1 MKTAVLILTVAV
13 CGCSSGRGVDG
24 LAASV
29 DRGGPRVV
37 FDLTA
42 QPLAQIPF
50 PNDVATS
57 ADSTSPTGLRLNV
70 TAVAPT
76 QLESTFRAQLDRLDG
91 FGTFAPITVSFD
103 RDIDVADLFARQ
115 NNADPTDDAVY
126 LVDLENGATVPVDF
140 GSGRF
145 PLTIADPTRYF
156 PADPQANAFNLLF
169 PVQGA
174 FANFFNPAL
183 PHTTVR
189 QQADDLVT
197 FYEFATHTLIIR
209 PVLPLAEDSRYAV
222 VLTSR
227 LHDAQ
232 GRPISSP
239 HAGINHASQ
248 TRELTPLLGHL
259 PAGTQLSDIAYTW
272 AFTTQSISRTFR
284 ILRQGLVETAGPFLQ
299 LGPIYSTTSGNIAS
313 ASTSRVGVSQEK
325 GPFVGNTNTSID
337 PADYILPVNECAA
350 PPAPAECFKALLD
363 DPDVGAVF
371 SGTDAASIPA
381 LEASL
386 QYVNYLVQG
395 LFFSP
400 DLLATTAGAPRDQTF
415 QLDEPATTVRNK
427 VAVVPFLLAV
437 PKQVPAAGHLE
448 PFPTVVAGHG
458 FTSSRSAAVVG
469 FAGSFAKF
477 GLATVGIDAYGY
489 GVAVD
494 PALEVLARARADA
507 AGLSGFASAF
517 FNGRA
522 RDLDFDGVPDPGGDF
537 FTADF
542 FHTRD
547 TIRQSVLDWMQVMQ
561 VLRSFNGEV
570 RMLVGNKGNVVAG
583 DFDGDGVPDVG
594 GARAFPATVFA
605 PNGTTHLFEKGAV
618 NPGADIF
625 TFGVSLG
632 GILSAIVPAVE
643 PEVRATAPV
652 SAAGGLSDLALRS
665 SLDPIIGGVYLEAL
679 GPFVATCAFSP
690 SSGPVD
696 ARTTLHQ
703 GACNPAAADA
713 VPSLVLVVQDVNRER
728 DVRITP
734 LTAPLAPGDR
744 VMVQNVTELASD
756 CSAQAAPGCSLAAAD
771 ASGTVRVPIA
781 ADGPQLLGTET
792 PQPPGTPA
800 TVSVSVVTP
809 GDTLRVTILRA
820 NGTSA
825 AFGTFAEAFTFEGIP
840 YAAGSPLLALSRGF
854 GRSRNTPELRRLLQL
869 AQTILE
875 PADPINYVTHYTT
888 DLLAPRVSATAAN
901 GFRAGALNALFVTP
915 AGDTQVPASTGIALA
930 RAAGLVDFS
939 QPDPAYAS
947 PGNPGFSDDQVLI
960 RGGVVEGIAATD
972 RFDDPAG
979 GVFAA
984 LPGHVQC
991 DTSGGSCTGD
1001 LLLDPTGYACDGA
1014 ATCTDGLA
1022 APRLVPPLRQ
1032 QLVRQII
1039 PASSCPVSARA
1050 GATGCWSIGASTCAA
1065 NAPGVS
1071 ALLIPYFS
1079 RTGRELLTPQAG
1091 SAFDADQFIAN
1102 AIGRYFECRGGEL
1115 HFDACQADL
1124 ASCPWI
1130 PQPPP

>member
-1 MKTAVLILTVAV
+1 LKKAVLISSLVIASA
-13 CGCSSGRGVDG
+13 CGSGSGVDG

-42 QPLAQIPF
+42 RPLAQIPF

-57 ADSTSPTGLRLNV
+57 ADQASPTSLRLNLG
-70 TAVAPT
+70 ASAPS
-76 QLESTFRAQLDRLDG
+76 QLESSLRARLNQLDG
-91 FGTFAPITVSFD
+91 FGTFDPITVSFD
-103 RDIDVADLFARQ
+103 RDLDIADLFARQ
-115 NNADPTDDAVY
+115 NDADPANDGVY
-126 LVDLENGATVPVDF
+126 LVNLANGATVPVDF

-145 PLTIADPTRYF
+145 PLTIEDPARFF
-156 PADPQANAFNLLF
+156 PSDAAANAFNLLF
-169 PVQGA
+169 PVQGP
-174 FANFFNPAL
+174 FANFFHPAL

-189 QQADDLVT
+189 EQADDLVT
-197 FYEFATHTLIIR
+197 FYELQTHTLVIR
-209 PVLPLAEDSRYAV
+209 PVLPLEEDTRYAV
-222 VLTSR
+222 VLTTR

-248 TRELTPLLGHL
+248 TRELSPLVSHL
-259 PAGTQLSDIAYTW
+259 PPGTQLSDVAYTW
-272 AFTTQSISRTFR
+272 AFTTQSISRQFR
-284 ILRQGLVETAGPFLQ
+284 LLRQGLVETSGPFLT
-299 LGPIYSTTSGNIAS
+299 LGPIYTTTSGNIAS
-313 ASTSRVGVSQEK
+313 ASTSRVGTSQAR
-325 GPFVGNTNTSID
+325 GPFAGTNTSTNT
-337 PADYILPVNECAA
+337 ADYILPVNECAA
-350 PPAPAECFKALLD
+350 PPAQPQCFKALLD

-400 DLLATTAGAPRDQTF
+400 DLLASTAGPPRDQSF
-415 QLDEPATTVRNK
+415 QLDERSTTVRNT
-427 VAVVPFLLAV
+427 VATLPFLLAV
-437 PKQVPAAGHLE
+437 PKQVPEAGHLP
-448 PFPTVVAGHG
+448 PFPTVIAGHG

-469 FAGSFAKF
+469 FSGTFAKF
-477 GLATVGIDAYGY
+477 GLATIGIDAYGY

-507 AGLSGFASAF
+507 AGLTGFASAF

-547 TIRQSVLDWMQVMQ
+547 AIRQSAFDWMQVVQ

-570 RMLVGNKGNVVAG
+570 RMIVGNKGNIVAG
-583 DFDGDGVPDVG
+583 DYDGDGVPDVG
-594 GARAFPATVFA
+594 GARTFPATVFA

-618 NPGADIF
+618 NPGADLF

-652 SAAGGLSDLALRS
+652 SAAGGLSDLVLRS
-665 SLDPIIGGVYLEAL
+665 SLDQIISGVYLEAL

-696 ARTTLHQ
+696 PRTTLHQ
-703 GACNPAAADA
+703 GGCNPAAADA

-728 DVRITP
+728 DVRIAT

-744 VMVQNVTELASD
+744 LMVQNVTQLGSD
-756 CSAQAAPGCSLAAAD
+756 CTAQPAAGCNIAAAD
-771 ASGTVRVPIA
+771 AAGTVRVPIA
-781 ADGPQLLGTET
+781 ADGPQLLGSAI
-792 PQPPGTPA
+792 QGPPGTPA
-800 TVSVSVVTP
+800 TVDVSVVTP
-809 GDTLRVTILRA
+809 GDTLRVTLLRA
-820 NGTSA
+820 GGAST
-825 AFGTFAEAFTFEGIP
+825 AFATFTEPFTFAGIS
-840 YAAGSPLLALSRGF
+840 YAAGSPLVALSRGF
-854 GRSRNTPELRRLLQL
+854 GLNRNTPDLLRLMQL
-869 AQTILE
+869 AQTVLE
-875 PADPINYVTHYTT
+875 PADPINYVNHYAT
-888 DLLAPRVSATAAN
+888 DLLAARVSPTAAR
-901 GFRAGALNALFVTP
+901 GFVAGPLNALFVTP
-915 AGDTQVPASTGIALA
+915 AGDTEVPTSTGIALA
-930 RAAGLVDFS
+930 RAAGLVEINR
-939 QPDPAYAS
+939 PDPAY
-947 PGNPGFSDDQVLI
+947 GISDDQVLI

-984 LPGHVQC
+984 LPQHVVC
-991 DTSGGSCTGD
+991 DTSGGSCGGD
-1001 LLLDPTGYACDGA
+1001 VLLDPTGYSCDGA
-1014 ATCTDGLA
+1014 AACTDGLG
-1022 APRLVPPLRQ
+1022 APRLVPPLRE
-1032 QLVRQII
+1032 QLERQTS
-1039 PASSCPVSARA
+1039 AAAGCPVSARA
-1050 GATGCWSIGASTCAA
+1050 AAPGCWSIGASACAA
-1065 NAPGVS
+1065 NAPGLS
-1071 ALLIPYFS
+1071 ALFIPYFS
-1079 RTGRELLTPQAG
+1079 RTGRELLTPQPS

-1102 AIGRYFECRGGEL
+1102 AIGRYFECRAGEVR
-1115 HFDACQADL
+1115 FDACQAGL
-1124 ASCPWI
+1124 ATCPWI